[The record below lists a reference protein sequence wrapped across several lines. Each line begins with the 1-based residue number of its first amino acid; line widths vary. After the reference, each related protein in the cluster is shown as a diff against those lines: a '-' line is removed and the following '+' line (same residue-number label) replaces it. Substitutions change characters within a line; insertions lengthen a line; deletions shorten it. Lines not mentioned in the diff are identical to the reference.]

1 MLARMA
7 PSRPSELAR
16 AIETFLRGFCA
27 EKSRT
32 HPYEWERIEGVWVMR
47 DALRKNPRDYR
58 KEEWIVHDVAAA
70 DVDRIAR
77 QHTRGRFFVCA
88 MHGADEPDEP
98 LRSAYKQL
106 GYRLMTTEPLFR
118 HRLARISRTPAP
130 VTIKR
135 VRTAALAEQFGKAT
149 RMRPIPAK
157 DLGADAPF
165 RQYVALDHGKIVGWV
180 RSVNAG
186 ASTWC
191 STMYV
196 RPTHRRRGIG
206 ASLLGK
212 MLRDDRTK
220 GAEQS
225 VLLSSHAGALLY
237 PRVGYE
243 QIGGLLM
250 FAPRKR

>member
-1 MLARMA
+1 MLSGMA
-7 PSRPSELAR
+7 PSRQSDLEQ
-16 AIETFLRGFCA
+16 AIDAFLRGFCA

-47 DALRKNPRDYR
+47 DAPRKNARDYR
-58 KEEWIVHDVAAA
+58 KEEWIVHDVAPAN
-70 DVDRIAR
+70 VDRIAR
-77 QHTRGRFFVCA
+77 WHTRGRFFVCA
-88 MHGADEPDEP
+88 MHDADESDEP

-118 HRLARISRTPAP
+118 HRLARIPRVAAP
-130 VTIKR
+130 VTVQR

-149 RMRPIPAK
+149 RMWPIPGEH
-157 DLGADAPF
+157 LGADAPF
-165 RQYVALDHGKIVGWV
+165 RQYVAIDGDEIVGWV
-180 RSVNAG
+180 RSVDAG
-186 ASTWC
+186 AATWV
-191 STMYV
+191 SNMYV

-212 MLRDDRTK
+212 MLRDDRTR

-243 QIGGLLM
+243 RIGGLLM